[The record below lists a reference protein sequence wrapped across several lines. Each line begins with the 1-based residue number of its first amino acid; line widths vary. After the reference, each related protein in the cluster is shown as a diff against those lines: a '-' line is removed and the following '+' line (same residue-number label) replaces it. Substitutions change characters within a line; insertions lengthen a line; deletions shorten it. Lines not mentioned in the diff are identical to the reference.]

1 MMGVGEIYVLVVG
14 HSDGR
19 VGKEEK
25 VLISISQGKEIV
37 IKKKNSNNK
46 NYNLEPGELFFFLIK
61 RLNLDYGSFRDIRA
75 KREL

>member
-37 IKKKNSNNK
+37 IKKKTVTTK
-46 NYNLEPGELFFFLIK
+46 TIT
-61 RLNLDYGSFRDIRA
+61 
-75 KREL
+75 